1 MAAVIDNSVGLS
13 EETTHKTY
21 VAPARH
27 YEYNSESLKWTKN
40 PKNGRG
46 IRVGSRVARSSRR
59 VIPTSEGSGDFTV
72 DAMTRGMGVLW
83 DAAFGQNTN
92 TEVGGSGEYQQV
104 FTFADTLASYTIQ
117 RGVVRADGTPDAASF
132 LGCVCSGFELDSP
145 NGEILTAKFM
155 WDIADVTHAQSYV
168 TPSYPTE
175 GEVLHFGQVVA
186 EIGGTITAPTT
197 TALASMASEITVGV
211 RDFNLSV
218 NSNLDNKRFNYGG
231 GGRKAQ
237 QIATTRQITG
247 KFTAEY
253 DQTTL
258 RDAFLNDT
266 DVPLLITATGA
277 NLGTNDA
284 VLQIVLPVARLNG
297 DLPEAGNDGITT
309 IEHSFEVFDGLSQSP
324 LSLVCVTA
332 DTTI

>member
-1 MAAVIDNSVGLS
+1 MAAVIDSSVGLA
-13 EETTHKTY
+13 EESTHKTY
-21 VAPARH
+21 VAPTRH

-40 PKNGRG
+40 IKNGRG
-46 IRVGSRVARSSRR
+46 IRVGSRVARANRR
-59 VIPTSEGSGDFTV
+59 VIPTAEGSGDFTV
-72 DAMTRGMGVLW
+72 DVMTRGMGVLW

-92 TEVGGSGEYQQV
+92 TEIVAGEMQQV
-104 FTFADTLASYTIQ
+104 FTFADTLSSYTLQ
-117 RGVVRADGTPDAASF
+117 RGVVRANGTVDAASF

-145 NGEILTAKFM
+145 NSEILTAKFM

-175 GEVLHFGQVVA
+175 GEVLHFGNVVA
-186 EIGGTITAPTT
+186 EMGGTITAPTT

-211 RDFNLSV
+211 RNFSLTV

-266 DVPLLITATGA
+266 DVSLLITATGED
-277 NLGTNDA
+277 LGTNNA
-284 VLQIVLPVARLNG
+284 ALQIVIPVARLNG

-324 LSLVCVTA
+324 LTLVCVTA
-332 DTTI
+332 DTAI